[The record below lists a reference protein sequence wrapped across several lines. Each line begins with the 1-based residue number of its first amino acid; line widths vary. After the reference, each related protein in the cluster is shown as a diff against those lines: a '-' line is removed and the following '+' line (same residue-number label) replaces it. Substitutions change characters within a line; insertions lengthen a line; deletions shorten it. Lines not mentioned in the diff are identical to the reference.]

1 MACISDLPY
10 EIVLSGV
17 TPGQSEKYIKE
28 KSDEVF
34 YVPGGY
40 KLLGVV
46 LRGGSEIP
54 VGVKGSDLLFQY
66 VKPCSGLFV
75 LRIRDEPDEIN
86 RLRSDKKVKTKK

>member
-28 KSDEVF
+28 NSDEVF

-40 KLLGVV
+40 KLLGVT
-46 LRGGSEIP
+46 LRGSSAIP
-54 VGVKGSDLLFQY
+54 VGIKDSDIIFQF

-75 LRIRDEPDEIN
+75 LRIRNEPEEVK
-86 RLRSDKKVKTKK
+86 RLRSDKNVRSKK

>member
-1 MACISDLPY
+1 MTCISDLPY

-17 TPGQSEKYIKE
+17 TPSESEKYIKQN
-28 KSDEVF
+28 SDETF

-46 LRGGSEIP
+46 LRGGHEIP
-54 VGVKGSDLLFQY
+54 VGVKDSDLLFQY

-75 LRIRDEPDEIN
+75 LRIRNEPDEVK
-86 RLRSDKKVKTKK
+86 RLRSDKTVKTKK